1 MKDALGIRSPSRVMR
16 DEVGKYLAQGLGVG
30 FDDELDNVYKDMQKA
45 VDIETNKMS
54 ANVQASG
61 TYQMAMSGLPT
72 FNLLDNTSHSTQ
84 LVVNSKVLAE
94 VVNTENRNREV
105 ATS

>member
-1 MKDALGIRSPSRVMR
+1 M
-16 DEVGKYLAQGLGVG
+16 G
-30 FDDELDNVYKDMQKA
+30 FDDELDNVYNDMQRA
-45 VDIETNKMS
+45 IDLETGRMS

-84 LVVNSKVLAE
+84 LVVNGKVLAE

-105 ATS
+105 SAS